1 MELDFK
7 SENGVTVLTMSGR
20 LDSATSCPA
29 EQKISEELSRGG
41 SWIVLMRDLEYV
53 SSAGLRVFLLMAKR
67 LRAAGGKLA
76 LAQPAPGV
84 REVLDISGFST
95 IFTICGDLND
105 ARTAL
110 Q

>member
-1 MELDFK
+1 
-7 SENGVTVLTMSGR
+7 
-20 LDSATSCPA
+20 
-29 EQKISEELSRGG
+29 
-41 SWIVLMRDLEYV
+41 MRDLEYV

-76 LAQPAPGV
+76 LAEPAPGV